1 MNAGILECSRSA
13 GHLTVRIDPG
23 AAETAVEPVVAA
35 LVAFATATEAGH
47 GTVDEV
53 GNHNNC

>member
-23 AAETAVEPVVAA
+23 AAETAVEPAVAA
-35 LVAFATATEAGH
+35 LVVATATEAGH